1 MTDEMTTKP
10 TMETLLARMN
20 EWGASIT
27 SELVEIKKGYAE
39 LRLEVEDLRKGQV
52 ELRSGLDELRNG
64 QDELRSGQD
73 ELRKGLDEFRKGLDE
88 LRKGQDELRKGQDE
102 IRADMNTGLYRV
114 KLKIQGLNDTFLE
127 MQSDIRALNLLFQK
141 LEAES
146 LAPK

>member
-1 MTDEMTTKP
+1 MTDEMSTKP

-27 SELVEIKKGYAE
+27 SELVEIKKGYAA
-39 LRLEVEDLRKGQV
+39 LRQDVEDLRKG
-52 ELRSGLDELRNG
+52 L
-64 QDELRSGQD
+64 DELRSGQD
-73 ELRKGLDEFRKGLDE
+73 ELRSAQDELRKGLDE
-88 LRKGQDELRKGQDE
+88 LRKAQDE

>member
-1 MTDEMTTKP
+1 MTDEMSTKP

-39 LRLEVEDLRKGQV
+39 LRQEVEDLRKGQV
-52 ELRSGLDELRNG
+52 ELRSGLDELR
-64 QDELRSGQD
+64 
-73 ELRKGLDEFRKGLDE
+73 KGLDE

-102 IRADMNTGLYRV
+102 LRKGQDEIRLDMNTSLYRV

-127 MQSDIRALNLLFQK
+127 MQSDIRSLNLLFQK

>member
-1 MTDEMTTKP
+1 MTEEMSTKP

-39 LRLEVEDLRKGQV
+39 LRQDVEDLRKGQV
-52 ELRSGLDELRNG
+52 ELRSGLDEL
-64 QDELRSGQD
+64 
-73 ELRKGLDEFRKGLDE
+73 RKGLDE

-102 IRADMNTGLYRV
+102 IRLDMNTSLYRV

-127 MQSDIRALNLLFQK
+127 MQSDIRSLNLLFQK

>member
-1 MTDEMTTKP
+1 MTDEMSTKP

-39 LRLEVEDLRKGQV
+39 LRQDVE
-52 ELRSGLDELRNG
+52 GLH
-64 QDELRSGQD
+64 
-73 ELRKGLDEFRKGLDE
+73 KGLE
-88 LRKGQDELRKGQDE
+88 ELRKGQDE

-146 LAPK
+146 SAPK

>member
-1 MTDEMTTKP
+1 MSDEMTTKP

-39 LRLEVEDLRKGQV
+39 LRQDVEELRKGQV
-52 ELRSGLDELRNG
+52 
-64 QDELRSGQD
+64 ELRSGQD
-73 ELRKGLDEFRKGLDE
+73 ELRKGLDE
-88 LRKGQDELRKGQDE
+88 LRKGQDELR
-102 IRADMNTGLYRV
+102 ADLNTGLYRV